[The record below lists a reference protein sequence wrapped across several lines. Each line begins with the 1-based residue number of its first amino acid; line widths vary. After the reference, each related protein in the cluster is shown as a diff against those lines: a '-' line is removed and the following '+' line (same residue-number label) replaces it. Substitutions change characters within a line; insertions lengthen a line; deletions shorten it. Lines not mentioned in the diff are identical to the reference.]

1 MIQLGETGSHFA
13 ASGSGSSNDYQR
25 TGCFNIIIFTVTLIA
40 YDERNIGRISGNG
53 IMAVYLHSQRLQFF
67 LISNGTGLPGKAGQT
82 YTADIQTIATESI
95 DQT

>member
-67 LISNGTGLPGKAGQT
+67 LISNGTGLPGKAGKT
-82 YTADIQTIATESI
+82 YTADIQTIAAESI